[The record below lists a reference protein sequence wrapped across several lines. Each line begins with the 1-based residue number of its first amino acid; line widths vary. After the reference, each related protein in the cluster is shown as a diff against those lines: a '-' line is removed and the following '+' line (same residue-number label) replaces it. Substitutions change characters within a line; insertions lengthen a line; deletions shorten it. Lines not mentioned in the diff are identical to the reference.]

1 MMEWIWIVVGLLLIS
16 LVGGYVAYRR
26 SRKVAPPAHAPRVP
40 VSPEEEDLGTRLSDF
55 LSGIVAPQYV
65 SGGANYM
72 ITLGIGTPAE
82 ISAFILF
89 GLATTGPVT
98 VTNIKSGHKSG
109 YPFRGFY

>member
-1 MMEWIWIVVGLLLIS
+1 MDPLLII
-16 LVGGYVAYRR
+16 LLAAVLIAGVAGAYWYYRR
-26 SRKVAPPAHAPRVP
+26 RMPVAPR
-40 VSPEEEDLGTRLSDF
+40 
-55 LSGIVAPQYV
+55 YV

-98 VTNIKSGHKSG
+98 VTNIKSGHKSR
-109 YPFRGFY
+109 YPFYGF

>member
-1 MMEWIWIVVGLLLIS
+1 MEWIWIVVGLLLIS

-26 SRKVAPPAHAPRVP
+26 SRKVAPR
-40 VSPEEEDLGTRLSDF
+40 
-55 LSGIVAPQYV
+55 YV

>member
-1 MMEWIWIVVGLLLIS
+1 MDPLLII
-16 LVGGYVAYRR
+16 LLAAVLIAGVAGAYWYYRR
-26 SRKVAPPAHAPRVP
+26 RSMP
-40 VSPEEEDLGTRLSDF
+40 
-55 LSGIVAPQYV
+55 VAPQYV

-98 VTNIKSGHKSG
+98 VTNIKSGHKSS

>member
-1 MMEWIWIVVGLLLIS
+1 MDPLLIV
-16 LVGGYVAYRR
+16 LLAAVAIGMAWVAGVAYWYYRRR
-26 SRKVAPPAHAPRVP
+26 SIP
-40 VSPEEEDLGTRLSDF
+40 
-55 LSGIVAPQYV
+55 VAPQYV

>member
-1 MMEWIWIVVGLLLIS
+1 MEPWLIVLLAVLIA
-16 LVGGYVAYRR
+16 GVAGAYWYYRR
-26 SRKVAPPAHAPRVP
+26 RMPVAPR
-40 VSPEEEDLGTRLSDF
+40 
-55 LSGIVAPQYV
+55 YV

>member
-1 MMEWIWIVVGLLLIS
+1 MEPWLIILLAAVLIA
-16 LVGGYVAYRR
+16 GVAGAYWYYRR
-26 SRKVAPPAHAPRVP
+26 RMP
-40 VSPEEEDLGTRLSDF
+40 
-55 LSGIVAPQYV
+55 VAPQYV

-98 VTNIKSGHKSG
+98 VTNIKSGHKGG

>member
-1 MMEWIWIVVGLLLIS
+1 MEPWLIILLAAVLAA
-16 LVGGYVAYRR
+16 GVAGAYWYYRR
-26 SRKVAPPAHAPRVP
+26 RMP
-40 VSPEEEDLGTRLSDF
+40 
-55 LSGIVAPQYV
+55 VAPQYV

>member
-1 MMEWIWIVVGLLLIS
+1 MDPLLII
-16 LVGGYVAYRR
+16 LLAAVLIAGVAGAYWYYRR
-26 SRKVAPPAHAPRVP
+26 RSIP
-40 VSPEEEDLGTRLSDF
+40 
-55 LSGIVAPQYV
+55 VAPQYV

>member
-1 MMEWIWIVVGLLLIS
+1 MEPWLIILLAAVLIA
-16 LVGGYVAYRR
+16 GVAGAYWYYRR
-26 SRKVAPPAHAPRVP
+26 RMPVAPR
-40 VSPEEEDLGTRLSDF
+40 
-55 LSGIVAPQYV
+55 YV

>member
-1 MMEWIWIVVGLLLIS
+1 MEPWLIILLAAVLIA
-16 LVGGYVAYRR
+16 GVAGAYWYYRR
-26 SRKVAPPAHAPRVP
+26 RMP
-40 VSPEEEDLGTRLSDF
+40 
-55 LSGIVAPQYV
+55 VAPQYV

>member
-1 MMEWIWIVVGLLLIS
+1 MEPLLII
-16 LVGGYVAYRR
+16 LLAVLIAGVAGAYWYYRR
-26 SRKVAPPAHAPRVP
+26 RMPVAPR
-40 VSPEEEDLGTRLSDF
+40 
-55 LSGIVAPQYV
+55 YV

>member
-1 MMEWIWIVVGLLLIS
+1 MEWIWIVVGLLLIS

-65 SGGANYM
+65 SGGASYM
-72 ITLGIGTPAE
+72 ITLGIGT
-82 ISAFILF
+82 
-89 GLATTGPVT
+89 T
-98 VTNIKSGHKSG
+98 
-109 YPFRGFY
+109 

>member
-1 MMEWIWIVVGLLLIS
+1 MDPLLII
-16 LVGGYVAYRR
+16 LLAAVLIAGVAGADWYYRR
-26 SRKVAPPAHAPRVP
+26 RMPVAPR
-40 VSPEEEDLGTRLSDF
+40 
-55 LSGIVAPQYV
+55 YV

>member
-1 MMEWIWIVVGLLLIS
+1 METWLIILLAAIVAG
-16 LVGGYVAYRR
+16 VAGAYWYYRR
-26 SRKVAPPAHAPRVP
+26 RMP
-40 VSPEEEDLGTRLSDF
+40 
-55 LSGIVAPQYV
+55 VAPQYV
-65 SGGANYM
+65 SGGASYM

>member
-1 MMEWIWIVVGLLLIS
+1 MEPWLIFLLAAVVAGLT
-16 LVGGYVAYRR
+16 GAYWYYRR
-26 SRKVAPPAHAPRVP
+26 RMPVAPR
-40 VSPEEEDLGTRLSDF
+40 
-55 LSGIVAPQYV
+55 YV

>member
-1 MMEWIWIVVGLLLIS
+1 MEPLLII
-16 LVGGYVAYRR
+16 LLAAVLIAGVAGAYWYYRR
-26 SRKVAPPAHAPRVP
+26 RSIP
-40 VSPEEEDLGTRLSDF
+40 
-55 LSGIVAPQYV
+55 VAPQYV

>member
-1 MMEWIWIVVGLLLIS
+1 MDPLLII
-16 LVGGYVAYRR
+16 LLAAVLIAGVAGAYWYYRR
-26 SRKVAPPAHAPRVP
+26 RSMP
-40 VSPEEEDLGTRLSDF
+40 
-55 LSGIVAPQYV
+55 VAPQYV

>member
-1 MMEWIWIVVGLLLIS
+1 MEPLLII
-16 LVGGYVAYRR
+16 LLAVLIAGVAGAYWYYRR
-26 SRKVAPPAHAPRVP
+26 RSIP
-40 VSPEEEDLGTRLSDF
+40 
-55 LSGIVAPQYV
+55 VAPQYV

>member
-1 MMEWIWIVVGLLLIS
+1 MDPLLII
-16 LVGGYVAYRR
+16 LLAAVLIAGVAGAYWYYRR
-26 SRKVAPPAHAPRVP
+26 RMP
-40 VSPEEEDLGTRLSDF
+40 
-55 LSGIVAPQYV
+55 VAPQYV

>member
-1 MMEWIWIVVGLLLIS
+1 MEPWLIVLLAVLIA
-16 LVGGYVAYRR
+16 GVAGAYWYYRR
-26 SRKVAPPAHAPRVP
+26 RMP
-40 VSPEEEDLGTRLSDF
+40 
-55 LSGIVAPQYV
+55 VAPQYV

>member
-1 MMEWIWIVVGLLLIS
+1 MEPWLIVLLAVLIA
-16 LVGGYVAYRR
+16 GVAGAYWYYRR
-26 SRKVAPPAHAPRVP
+26 RSIP
-40 VSPEEEDLGTRLSDF
+40 
-55 LSGIVAPQYV
+55 VAPQYV

>member
-1 MMEWIWIVVGLLLIS
+1 MEPWLIILLAVLIA
-16 LVGGYVAYRR
+16 GVAGAYWYYRR
-26 SRKVAPPAHAPRVP
+26 RMP
-40 VSPEEEDLGTRLSDF
+40 
-55 LSGIVAPQYV
+55 VAPQYV

>member
-1 MMEWIWIVVGLLLIS
+1 MDPLLII
-16 LVGGYVAYRR
+16 LLAAVLIAGVAGAYWYYRR
-26 SRKVAPPAHAPRVP
+26 RMPVAPR
-40 VSPEEEDLGTRLSDF
+40 
-55 LSGIVAPQYV
+55 YV

>member
-1 MMEWIWIVVGLLLIS
+1 MDPLLII
-16 LVGGYVAYRR
+16 LLAAVLIAGVAGAYWYYRR
-26 SRKVAPPAHAPRVP
+26 RMPVAPR
-40 VSPEEEDLGTRLSDF
+40 
-55 LSGIVAPQYV
+55 YV

-98 VTNIKSGHKSG
+98 VTNIKSGHKSS

>member
-1 MMEWIWIVVGLLLIS
+1 MDPLLIV
-16 LVGGYVAYRR
+16 LLAAVLAAGVAGAYWYYRR
-26 SRKVAPPAHAPRVP
+26 RMP
-40 VSPEEEDLGTRLSDF
+40 
-55 LSGIVAPQYV
+55 VAPQYV